1 MWTTRAG
8 AIIAYTSPPNWY
20 WTATA
25 QMRLVSTG
33 MGGGNSPKHFGGM
46 TAYKGPDGGTPAKP
60 VGTVWIGSCVQGDV
74 RSRCVRLPGPR
85 ARVRAWTVH
94 AALQQL
100 AEAKAKEEAEA
111 AAAAAEG
118 AGE

>member
-1 MWTTRAG
+1 MQPALFEAG
-8 AIIAYTSPPNWY
+8 GA
-20 WTATA
+20 
-25 QMRLVSTG
+25 
-33 MGGGNSPKHFGGM
+33 
-46 TAYKGPDGGTPAKP
+46 
-60 VGTVWIGSCVQGDV
+60 
-74 RSRCVRLPGPR
+74 
-85 ARVRAWTVH
+85 VH